1 MPARVQSPQAV
12 IQGLS
17 EVFREYGFA
26 GASLAHISAATGLGK
41 GSLYHAF
48 PGGKEEMARVVLNDI
63 DTWFEN
69 HVFQPLGDKSIPPAL
84 ALDDML
90 QACRAYFHCG
100 GRVCLVGVFALSDTR
115 DTFGV
120 AVNGYFLRWNLALV
134 AALCRGG
141 VTKAAAK
148 DLAEEILSRIQGGLV
163 LARAF
168 DDKTYFEREIKRLS
182 QRLKSA
188 LEI

>member
-1 MPARVQSPQAV
+1 MPARVQSPQTV

-48 PGGKEEMARVVLNDI
+48 PGGKEQMAATVLNDI
-63 DTWFEN
+63 DTWFEQ
-69 HVFQPLGDKSIPPAL
+69 HVFQPLSDKTIQPSL
-84 ALDDML
+84 ALEDML
-90 QACRAYFHCG
+90 QSCMTYFHGG

-120 AVNGYFLRWNLALV
+120 AVNGYFLQWNLALV

-141 VTKAAAK
+141 VKKAEAK
-148 DLAEEILSRIQGGLV
+148 DLAEETLSRIQGGLV

-168 DDKTYFEREIKRLS
+168 EDKTYFEREIKRLS
-182 QRLKSA
+182 LRLKSA

>member
-1 MPARVQSPQAV
+1 MSVRVQSPQTV

-17 EVFREYGFA
+17 EVFREYGFS

-48 PGGKEEMARVVLNDI
+48 PGGKEEMAGAVLNDI
-63 DTWFEN
+63 DTWFEK
-69 HVFQPLGDKSIPPAL
+69 HVFQPLGDKNIQPAL
-84 ALDDML
+84 ALQDML
-90 QACRAYFHCG
+90 QACMTYFQCG

-120 AVNGYFLRWNLALV
+120 AVNGYFLRWNTALV

-141 VTKAAAK
+141 VKKAVAK
-148 DLAEEILSRIQGGLV
+148 DLAEETLSRIQGGLV

-168 DDKTYFEREIKRLS
+168 DDKSYFEREIKRLS
-182 QRLKSA
+182 LRLKSG
-188 LEI
+188 LEL